1 MFTCISIFWYQSE
14 FANITVSIVSCKSH
28 NTIARLTQYSDSQ
41 NLDYHPLEYDY
52 EYGIC
57 CMWTSTER
65 RTLCMHRKLCQVFM
79 KERSVTVLIKL
90 LKSKTEKRAK
100 TDGSTLNLKHACVD
114 CHSYSTHVYRNN
126 SDVCID
132 INIMFGIWL
141 QFEYRDCMEFVVLVN
156 KENINI
162 EGNKK
167 HMNCT
172 DDK

>member
-1 MFTCISIFWYQSE
+1 
-14 FANITVSIVSCKSH
+14 
-28 NTIARLTQYSDSQ
+28 
-41 NLDYHPLEYDY
+41 
-52 EYGIC
+52 
-57 CMWTSTER
+57 
-65 RTLCMHRKLCQVFM
+65 M
-79 KERSVTVLIKL
+79 KERSVRVLIKL
-90 LKSKTEKRAK
+90 LKSKTEKSAK

-126 SDVCID
+126 YDACID

-162 EGNKK
+162 KGNKK
-167 HMNCT
+167 HMNYT